1 MKRLWNNSS
10 SQNISS
16 QNISSQLQQTEWQ
29 MFHQTLHQTI
39 HHILH
44 QTLHRIFHQ
53 TFIHYN
59 TFTTTLFKYG
69 EYISSHLHR
78 IIFEKRSNKVR
89 TDITNLM
96 QIMKHFFNTSSTILW
111 NIFNNSMKHLQQSM
125 KQFFNTFSS
134 HTFTIL
140 PQQTIQDL
148 VTKLSFTIY
157 DAILYHNT
165 FTTIHSQFMMQYF
178 ITILSQQ
185 FIKLFSKTF
194 EHSFHN
200 KLSSIVEILM
210 IDASSLFNISSQHLQ
225 QTSHHNI
232 FNKHLITTSSTNIS
246 SQHLQQTFQQTI
258 IQFFIKTCRWVS
270 YNLFKHHILQHIFT
284 QQMVTDIIHH
294 SPTNLYH
301 NIFHFFITVHDTV
314 LYHIMQ
320 TS

>member
-1 MKRLWNNSS
+1 MENIFHHIFIELFLRNDLIKFVQTLQTWCKLW
-10 SQNISS
+10 NISS
-16 QNISSQLQQTEWQ
+16 THLQQFYE
-29 MFHQTLHQTI
+29 
-39 HHILH
+39 
-44 QTLHRIFHQ
+44 
-53 TFIHYN
+53 
-59 TFTTTLFKYG
+59 
-69 EYISSHLHR
+69 
-78 IIFEKRSNKVR
+78 
-89 TDITNLM
+89 
-96 QIMKHFFNTSSTILW
+96 TSSTIYE
-111 NIFNNSMKHLQQSM
+111 
-125 KQFFNTFSS
+125 
-134 HTFTIL
+134 TIL
-140 PQQTIQDL
+140 QHIFITYFHNSSTTNYSRLGHKTFIHNL
-148 VTKLSFTIY
+148 WCNTLSQYFHN
-157 DAILYHNT
+157 LWCNT

-232 FNKHLITTSSTNIS
+232 FNKHLITASSTNIS

>member
-1 MKRLWNNSS
+1 
-10 SQNISS
+10 
-16 QNISSQLQQTEWQ
+16 
-29 MFHQTLHQTI
+29 
-39 HHILH
+39 
-44 QTLHRIFHQ
+44 
-53 TFIHYN
+53 
-59 TFTTTLFKYG
+59 
-69 EYISSHLHR
+69 
-78 IIFEKRSNKVR
+78 
-89 TDITNLM
+89 
-96 QIMKHFFNTSSTILW
+96 
-111 NIFNNSMKHLQQSM
+111 MKHLQQ
-125 KQFFNTFSS
+125 FYETSS
-134 HTFTIL
+134 TIYETIL
-140 PQQTIQDL
+140 QHIFITYFHNSSTTNYSRLGHKTFIHNLWCNTLSQYFHNN
-148 VTKLSFTIY
+148 SFTIY
-157 DAILYHNT
+157 DAILYHNTFTIYDAIPSQQFIHNLWCNT